1 MMQVQ
6 KLATRTTGEG
16 VVATAIGEGGRAAA
30 AVQILCETDFVG
42 RTDQLRSFAAA
53 VAAASVHSTPDDL
66 QALPLADGETVAEA
80 IARVTAELGERIALG
95 KLAQVALPASAGPLG
110 RCAVYVHNSEGAF
123 GAVGRVAGVVAA
135 EGEEEPVRKL
145 ARQVVAGSAQW
156 LRVQD
161 VPDAA
166 LAEQR
171 AISHAALSKDAA
183 DAGRPPPKD
192 AAVEGKVRQWL
203 AGEVLEE
210 QEMFGV
216 EPKQTVKKWLD
227 AQGVVLHSFARLA
240 IE

>member
-1 MMQVQ
+1 MLLRRPLSLVRSLPHVRCAAVSAKAVQELRALTGAPMGKCRDALVATGDADAAVRWLKERSMMQVQ

-123 GAVGRVAGVVAA
+123 GAV
-135 EGEEEPVRKL
+135 
-145 ARQVVAGSAQW
+145 
-156 LRVQD
+156 
-161 VPDAA
+161 
-166 LAEQR
+166 
-171 AISHAALSKDAA
+171 
-183 DAGRPPPKD
+183 
-192 AAVEGKVRQWL
+192 
-203 AGEVLEE
+203 
-210 QEMFGV
+210 
-216 EPKQTVKKWLD
+216 
-227 AQGVVLHSFARLA
+227 
-240 IE
+240 